1 MEPIKKG
8 VASSGAVTLDVSE
21 LGRLVRERRGQTS
34 LRVAA
39 EEANV
44 SFSTLSRVE
53 GGAQPDLASF
63 TSLCAWLG
71 VPPTRF
77 INTGPA
83 REVDPLEKAI
93 SHLHQDPRLEPA
105 AAESISSMLRTMYQ
119 SLAKDL
125 SDPRPMVACHLRA
138 ASVLRPGV
146 AQRLAP
152 LLQDMHD
159 GLEQKFE
166 EGLL

>member
-1 MEPIKKG
+1 MEPTSTA
-8 VASSGAVTLDVSE
+8 VATSGAVTLDVSE
-21 LGRLVRERRGQTS
+21 LGRLVRERRGKTS

-53 GGAQPDLASF
+53 AGAQPDLASF
-63 TSLCAWLG
+63 TSLCGWLG
-71 VPPTRF
+71 VPPSRF
-77 INTGPA
+77 INSGPA
-83 REVDPLEKAI
+83 REVDPLEEAI

-119 SLAKDL
+119 TLAKEM
-125 SDPRPMVACHLRA
+125 SAPRPMVACHLRA

-159 GLEQKFE
+159 VLEAKLE
-166 EGLL
+166 KGLL

>member
-1 MEPIKKG
+1 MEPTSKA
-8 VASSGAVTLDVSE
+8 VASSGATTLDLSE
-21 LGRLVRERRGQTS
+21 LGRLVRERRGKTS

-53 GGAQPDLASF
+53 AGAQPDLASF
-63 TSLCAWLG
+63 TNLCAWLG
-71 VPPTRF
+71 VPPSRF
-77 INTGPA
+77 INTGPV
-83 REVDPLEKAI
+83 RELSPLEEVI
-93 SHLHQDPRLEPA
+93 SHLYQDPRLEPA

-119 SLAKDL
+119 SLAKEM
-125 SDPRPMVACHLRA
+125 SEPRPMVACHLRA

-159 GLEQKFE
+159 ALAENLEK
-166 EGLL
+166 GLL